1 MNTLLKFRLL
11 LVLSIFVLGS
21 NVVNAQKTLVKGIV
35 QDSISHVGEP
45 YASVRIFRQ
54 QQREKPL
61 AMFVTDKMGAFK
73 QSINNTKGD
82 FLLVVSSVGRKD
94 INYSF
99 SLNGETDKDLGVFYI
114 TDNVKALKNVTVT
127 AQKPLVKMEVDK
139 MSYSVENDID
149 AKSNS
154 ALDILRKVPMVTV
167 DGNDNITVNGSSSF
181 KVYVD
186 GKPNPMISSNPGIIL
201 KNMPASVIKNIE
213 VITNP
218 GAKYDAEGTGGVLNI
233 IMNKTSANAKA
244 MNNFSAML
252 RGSLSNIGV
261 GGSAY
266 VALQQGKFSMSVN
279 ATDREG
285 KMNDVYTNTQRVQ
298 TDASGSSSVNMNQS
312 SNSTSGFR
320 MGNMTMSYEVD
331 SLRLLSASLGVMGFG
346 NNSDVLGNTS
356 MTGALYGNGFG
367 YKTTN
372 NTKMSR
378 YSINGSVDYQRTF
391 AGHKD
396 RMLTLSYLISTTPDK
411 NKSLNL
417 FTADATSSAL
427 SLTDR
432 YSDVRNNTV
441 EHTFQV
447 DYSSPL
453 SKYFSLDTGTKYIL
467 RNNTSH
473 SDYYNVAGEKRTYD
487 SDNSMNYKHSND
499 ILAAYAEMTSKLKA
513 FTLKAGLRYEHTWQN
528 VEYLSGHGENF
539 KLNYNNFVPS
549 GNVSYKLSEA
559 QNIGLAYNM
568 RISRPGI
575 AMLNPYVDKSDP
587 TARSYGNTNLDC
599 EKSHNINL
607 VYNYF
612 TMKLMMNLTLRH
624 TITDNAIEHYS
635 FYENNV
641 LNSTYGN
648 VVKNHQTGL
657 NAYINWNPGK
667 NTRITLNGG
676 LSYVDLR
683 SGVLGLNN
691 YGWQSNMMLG
701 LQQTLPG
708 DIRMSMN
715 LIASTKQFNLQGSS
729 TGFNAALISLSRNF
743 IHNRLNV
750 SATLLQ
756 PLSGARISFDTYSK
770 GSNYVNHTSV
780 SLPLQHVA
788 LSIGYTIGGHKEV
801 KKTKHTITNDDVKN
815 VQNQNETIGNMIQ

>member
-21 NVVNAQKTLVKGIV
+21 NVVNAQKTVVKGIV

-181 KVYVD
+181 KVYAD
-186 GKPNPMISSNPGIIL
+186 
-201 KNMPASVIKNIE
+201 
-213 VITNP
+213 
-218 GAKYDAEGTGGVLNI
+218 GTGGVLNI
-233 IMNKTSANAKA
+233 IMNKTTANAKA

-298 TDASGSSSVNMNQS
+298 TDASGNSTVNMNQS

-356 MTGALYGNGFG
+356 MTGALYSNGFG

-378 YSINGSVDYQRTF
+378 YSINGGVDYQRTF

-396 RMLTLSYLISTTPDK
+396 RMLTFSYLISTTPDK

-657 NAYINWNPGK
+657 NAYINWNP
-667 NTRITLNGG
+667 
-676 LSYVDLR
+676 
-683 SGVLGLNN
+683 
-691 YGWQSNMMLG
+691 
-701 LQQTLPG
+701 
-708 DIRMSMN
+708 
-715 LIASTKQFNLQGSS
+715 
-729 TGFNAALISLSRNF
+729 
-743 IHNRLNV
+743 
-750 SATLLQ
+750 
-756 PLSGARISFDTYSK
+756 
-770 GSNYVNHTSV
+770 
-780 SLPLQHVA
+780 
-788 LSIGYTIGGHKEV
+788 
-801 KKTKHTITNDDVKN
+801 
-815 VQNQNETIGNMIQ
+815 

>member
-1 MNTLLKFRLL
+1 MNIWLNLRLL
-11 LVLSIFVLGS
+11 FLFTFVCMCGTS
-21 NVVNAQKTLVKGIV
+21 VQAQRSTIKGVV
-35 QDSISHVGEP
+35 QDSVSHAGEP
-45 YASVRIFRQ
+45 YASIRIFKVSQ
-54 QQREKPL
+54 MDKPV
-61 AMFVTDKMGAFK
+61 AMFVSDKQGAFK
-73 QSINNTKGD
+73 HS
-82 FLLVVSSVGRKD
+82 LVGARGNFVLQISSVGRKD
-94 INYSF
+94 ITATF
-99 SLNGETDKDLGVFYI
+99 SLKDEQTKDLGTFFI
-114 TDNVKALKNVTVT
+114 TDNVKTLKGVTVT

-139 MSYSVENDID
+139 MSYSVENDVD
-149 AKSNS
+149 AKANS

-233 IMNKTSANAKA
+233 IMNKTTANAKA

-279 ATDREG
+279 ANDREG

-298 TDASGSSSVNMNQS
+298 TDASGSSTLNMNQS

-356 MTGALYGNGFG
+356 MNGALYGNGFG

-378 YSINGSVDYQRTF
+378 YSINGNVDYQRAF

-411 NKSLNL
+411 NKALNL
-417 FTADATSSAL
+417 FTSDATSSAL

-432 YSDVRNNTV
+432 YSDARNNTV
-441 EHTFQV
+441 EHTFQI

-453 SKYFSLDTGTKYIL
+453 SKYLSLDTGTKYIL

-499 ILAAYAEMTSKLKA
+499 ILAAYAEMTGKLKV
-513 FTLKAGLRYEHTWQN
+513 FTVKAGLRYEHTWQN
-528 VEYLSGHGENF
+528 VKYLSGHGENF
-539 KLNYNNFVPS
+539 NLNYGNLVPS
-549 GNVSYKLSEA
+549 GDLSYKISES

-568 RISRPGI
+568 RISRPSI
-575 AMLNPYVDKSDP
+575 AMLNPYVDKNDP

-612 TMKLMMNLTLRH
+612 TMKLMMNFTLRH

-683 SGVLGLNN
+683 SSVLGLNN
-691 YGWQSNMMLG
+691 DGWQSNMMLG
-701 LQQTLPG
+701 LQQTLPA

-715 LIASTKQFNLQGSS
+715 LITSTKQYNLQGSS
-729 TGFNAALISLSRNF
+729 TGFNALLVTLSRNF

-756 PLSGARISFDTYSK
+756 PLSGARMSFNTYSK
-770 GSNYVNHTSV
+770 GSNYVNRTSL

-801 KKTKHTITNDDVKN
+801 KKTQHTITNDDVKK
-815 VQNQNETIGNMIQ
+815 VQNQNETIGTMIQ